1 MKAIGFFHK
10 KVRSA
15 ALGVLRYMPRTRLAT
30 RKVYWAHEGKKYNR
44 LAAGFAVD
52 DKLVFFESFGGRS
65 FSCSP
70 RAIFLS
76 MLHQERFAD
85 YRFVWCFKGERTDEA
100 ADQNEELRDSRVSV
114 VRRGSQEYFAALA
127 SAKALV
133 LNTRL
138 PEYVTPK
145 ADQIFVQCWHGTPLK
160 RLGYDVAIET
170 TNALNTTQELA
181 DRFGLDATK
190 WTYLLSPSAYTSEHL
205 SDAFGLPVER
215 RASVVLEEGYP
226 RNDEIALAHADV
238 SGARMREVRAQLGVP
253 EGKKVLLYAPTWRD
267 DSYKAGVGYTF
278 DYLIDFDLL
287 QRELGDEWVVLFRPH
302 YYIANHFD
310 FSAYEGFVIDVSA
323 WGNINDLYI
332 AADALVTDYSS
343 VMFDY
348 AILRRPVML
357 FVPDYDSYANDIRG
371 FYFDLAEIP
380 GPHVRETGELA
391 ALLQDLDG
399 YWQRYGEAYDA
410 YVERFCPKDDGH
422 AAERVIDRV
431 WGAAGELPAKS
442 GA

>member
-1 MKAIGFFHK
+1 MKTIGFVRK
-10 KVRSA
+10 RARSA
-15 ALGVLRYMPRTRLAT
+15 ALGILRYMPRTRLLV
-30 RKVYWAHEGKKYNR
+30 RKNYWSHEKRKYDK
-44 LAAGFAVD
+44 LAISTAVD
-52 DKLVFFESFGGRS
+52 EKLVFFESFGGRS

-76 MLHQERFAD
+76 MLQQERFSD
-85 YRFVWCFKGERTDEA
+85 YHFVWCFKGER
-100 ADQNEELRDSRVSV
+100 ADIALEFDPTLSDSRVSIV
-114 VRRGSQEYFAALA
+114 KRGSAEYFRMLA
-127 SAKALV
+127 SSKVLV

-145 ADQIFVQCWHGTPLK
+145 LDQIFVQCWHGTPLK
-160 RLGYDVAIET
+160 CLGYDVQIET

-190 WTYLLSPSAYTSEHL
+190 WTYLLSPSAYTSKHL
-205 SDAFGLPVER
+205 ADAFGLPEER

-226 RNDEIALAHADV
+226 RNDEIALAHADATR
-238 SGARMREVRAQLGVP
+238 ARQKELREKIGVP
-253 EGKKVLLYAPTWRD
+253 EDKKVLLYAPTWRD
-267 DSYKAGVGYTF
+267 NSYKAGVGYTF

-310 FSAYEGFVIDVSA
+310 FSAYEGFVIDVSS
-323 WGNINDLYI
+323 WGNINELYI

-348 AILRRPVML
+348 AIMRRPIML
-357 FVPDYDSYANDIRG
+357 FVPDYDTYANNIRG
-371 FYFDLAEIP
+371 FYFDLSEIP
-380 GPHVRETGELA
+380 GPHCKETSELVGY
-391 ALLQDLDG
+391 LKDIDG
-399 YWQRYGEAYDA
+399 YWEQYRSAYEA

-431 WGAAGELPAKS
+431 WGSVGE
-442 GA
+442 